1 MGETETTADSDQ
13 KRPGDYLFP
22 MSSVQRRVV
31 HALSLSSAPLSHQH
45 LLSCDAT
52 LGAAICLDCVTL
64 PPSVREPWGAS
75 RHTDKVRVAYGI
87 KERKKVG
94 GAGLME
100 EERKGS
106 EGGSGSMDKG
116 KRGKMGRWW
125 VVVVVGGGGGVKEI
139 SELTLL

>member
-1 MGETETTADSDQ
+1 M
-13 KRPGDYLFP
+13 RCPY
-22 MSSVQRRVV
+22 
-31 HALSLSSAPLSHQH
+31 PLLPSHQH

-75 RHTDKVRVAYGI
+75 RHAGKVRVAYGTKER

-94 GAGLME
+94 GVGLIE

-106 EGGSGSMDKG
+106 EGGRRSMDKG

-125 VVVVVGGGGGVKEI
+125 VVVRGGERDLRAHPALIKEP
-139 SELTLL
+139 SP